1 MFKKTIHGTKRRTGK
16 VVSTFSFFSGMGGE
30 GGGGRGGGGE
40 GEMMTAKLEQQSS
53 RGGISLA

>member
-1 MFKKTIHGTKRRTGK
+1 MFKKTIHATKRRTGK

-30 GGGGRGGGGE
+30 GGGVVGRGG
-40 GEMMTAKLEQQSS
+40 GEMMTAKLEQKSS

>member
-30 GGGGRGGGGE
+30 GGGGGGGGGGGE
-40 GEMMTAKLEQQSS
+40 DDG
-53 RGGISLA
+53 